1 MALFVC
7 GFALLS
13 KAERRDLLIF
23 IAISSETMDIWVF
36 AKLREPMSLMN
47 NWKTCFR
54 QRHWRWLIPRSF
66 ICLFLCFSTQDLFH
80 SQTDSCAA
88 HKADNLPSVL
98 TGVHKFGLPLT
109 VNKARDCLC
118 ELTAHFGVSSSKHN
132 CPKSNKNPPSG
143 WTLPFKKH
151 YCHCNRGLSGLNSPS
166 FPAAKW

>member
-1 MALFVC
+1 MALFVW

-13 KAERRDLLIF
+13 KAECGDLLIF
-23 IAISSETMDIWVF
+23 IAISSETMDSSDF
-36 AKLREPMSLMN
+36 AKFREPISLMN
-47 NWKTCFR
+47 NRKTCFR
-54 QRHWRWLIPRSF
+54 QRHWRWLIPKSF
-66 ICLFLCFSTQDLFH
+66 ICLFFSTQDLFH

-88 HKADNLPSVL
+88 HKAENLPSVL

-109 VNKARDCLC
+109 VNEAKECLC

-151 YCHCNRGLSGLNSPS
+151 CCQQSPFRS
-166 FPAAKW
+166 